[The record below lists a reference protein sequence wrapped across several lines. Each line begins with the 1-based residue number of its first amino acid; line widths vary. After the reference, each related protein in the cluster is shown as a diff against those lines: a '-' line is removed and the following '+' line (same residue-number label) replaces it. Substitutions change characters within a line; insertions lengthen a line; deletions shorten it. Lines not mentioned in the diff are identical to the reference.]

1 MGLAALIAAAALAP
15 GFHATVEPL
24 SPQLRAQMTGVS
36 WHSGCPVGLGELR
49 LLTLTYHGFDGRD
62 HTGRLVANRSAA
74 AALFTEEL
82 AAALELI
89 AGAPRI
95 GRRRRHRGVPGMR
108 RILLRATRYHL
119 YYAPSD
125 DGRRLFVLA
134 VWSALRGKAPSVR
147 PPS

>member
-1 MGLAALIAAAALAP
+1 MPA
-15 GFHATVEPL
+15 VEVVVVPDAER
-24 SPQLRAQMTGVS
+24 QIRAIDR
-36 WHSGCPVGLGELR
+36 WWRE
-49 LLTLTYHGFDGRD
+49 
-62 HTGRLVANRSAA
+62 NRSAA

-134 VWSALRGKAPSVR
+134 VWSALRGKAPPLRS
-147 PPS
+147 PC